1 MPIGA
6 VHVQTVVEL
15 LGPLMSFIAL
25 SYLGGG
31 AARGEL
37 QRPLPGAPSRASE
50 PEHAPNSVEGFDMR
64 LTYRTVRV
72 LVAIAAQPG
81 LSNRQISQRAGI
93 ADQGQIS
100 RLLSRLA
107 RLQVIENTGQGQR
120 KGSANAWRLTR
131 RGEAVER
138 TIRHERLP
146 RRS

>member
-1 MPIGA
+1 
-6 VHVQTVVEL
+6 
-15 LGPLMSFIAL
+15 
-25 SYLGGG
+25 
-31 AARGEL
+31 
-37 QRPLPGAPSRASE
+37 
-50 PEHAPNSVEGFDMR
+50 MR

-81 LSNRQISQRAGI
+81 LSNSQISQRAGI
-93 ADQGQIS
+93 TDQGQIS

-107 RLQVIENTGQGQR
+107 RLQLIENTGQGQR
-120 KGSANAWRLTR
+120 KGAANAWRLTR